1 MLQMKENGRSW
12 LALIFWLCLVAAC
25 TPFADYKLLRRT
37 VPWPT
42 TQLVPWSATQ
52 TASSGCPNLSGAY
65 RRGAGLKSKFPGYW
79 RAFEEDGI
87 NLNPMVV
94 ILKSSK
100 EPISVPDLP
109 PNSTLGQGLAR
120 AKERTR
126 QQQAFYAKTIAHLSY
141 EAHSLIIRVTDNE
154 QYDQISSIDLRQASI
169 GCGNGALV
177 IRQFTGGM
185 DTYEGKAPRSIR
197 VQETQFRVL
206 PNRNLEVATFDLD
219 WYGENA
225 KTTGWRRSSLI
236 VYERVK

>member
-1 MLQMKENGRSW
+1 MMRMKENGRSW
-12 LALIFWLCLVAAC
+12 RVLTFWLCLLAAC
-25 TPFADYKLLRRT
+25 APFADYKMLRRT

-42 TQLVPWSATQ
+42 PQLVPWSAAQ
-52 TASSGCPNLSGAY
+52 TGSSGCPDLSGAY

-87 NLNPMVV
+87 NLNPVVV

-100 EPISVPDLP
+100 KPISVPDLP
-109 PNSTLGQGLAR
+109 PNYTKEQWIAN
-120 AKERTR
+120 AKEESR

-154 QYDQISSIDLRQASI
+154 QYDQISSIDLRQAGI

-185 DTYEGKAPRSIR
+185 DTYEGKAPRSLR

-206 PNRNLEVATFDLD
+206 PNGNIEVATFDLD
-219 WYGENA
+219 WFGENA
-225 KTTGWRRSSLI
+225 KTTSWKRRVFI
-236 VYERVK
+236 NERVK